1 MFNLKLFRKNTN
13 IEEIEKIH
21 AKKIQMM
28 KSSSQLQVT
37 EIKTKNEV
45 ELNKIKTEEDQL
57 KVNERIRQLKITVLQ
72 DKAIVRAGKL
82 IDFWGTL
89 ATIISTC
96 LTIAGLYE
104 LFIGNTFKLV
114 SFVSAIIMIQFTV
127 FLLSKQDTNV
137 KKHFRQHASKAI
149 FLKYML
155 LGISVYGNYTF
166 FSEKNNGNMIN
177 MITTLVLCI
186 SIDFISIFAIAI
198 AQDFKMLNK
207 NSSENLYKG
216 ILSKI
221 FFNFSYK
228 FIMRI
233 ENLYQENIKISQG
246 NLQISQG
253 NSQGSKIIS
262 QGSQGNKKI
271 RKVDLEKSQDDSQG
285 NLVFSQGIRKVSQGN
300 IENSQDDS
308 RGNRKVDSQGSQG
321 YPENSQG
328 NKKVFDENT
337 DISNNPVKDIATL
350 DMTALDD
357 ARYTHFVSTNPA
369 KFNKPSCE
377 NEFLNMINTLRNSQG
392 YIEKTNSDL
401 ENMFNLTSY
410 ELRKFKDELKSQ
422 GKIIIENK
430 KIKILNLENSQGN
443 IEISQG
449 NK

>member
-1 MFNLKLFRKNTN
+1 MFNLKLFGKNTN

-246 NLQISQG
+246 NSQG
-253 NSQGSKIIS
+253 TQIIS
-262 QGSQGNKKI
+262 QGSQGNKKN
-271 RKVDLEKSQDDSQG
+271 RKVDLEKSQGNSQG
-285 NLVFSQGIRKVSQGN
+285 NLVFSQGIRKVTQGN
-300 IENSQDDS
+300 IEISQDDS
-308 RGNRKVDSQGSQG
+308 QGIHKVDSQGSQG
-321 YPENSQG
+321 DVENSQG
-328 NKKVFDENT
+328 NKKDFEENAP
-337 DISNNPVKDIATL
+337 ISINPAKDIATL

-357 ARYTHFVSTNPA
+357 TRYTHFVSTNPE

-430 KIKILNLENSQGN
+430 KIKVLNLENSQGN

>member
-246 NLQISQG
+246 NSQG
-253 NSQGSKIIS
+253 TQIIS
-262 QGSQGNKKI
+262 QGSQGNKKN
-271 RKVDLEKSQDDSQG
+271 RKVNLEKSQGNSQG
-285 NLVFSQGIRKVSQGN
+285 NLVFSQDDSQG
-300 IENSQDDS
+300 I
-308 RGNRKVDSQGSQG
+308 RKVDSQGSQG
-321 YPENSQG
+321 NIENPQG
-328 NKKVFDENT
+328 NKKDFEENT
-337 DISNNPVKDIATL
+337 PISINHVKDIATL

>member
-1 MFNLKLFRKNTN
+1 MFNLKLFRKNMN
-13 IEEIEKIH
+13 IDEIEKIH

-104 LFIGNTFKLV
+104 LFISNTFKLI

-166 FSEKNNGNMIN
+166 FSEKTNGNMIN

-246 NLQISQG
+246 NSQG
-253 NSQGSKIIS
+253 NSQGIQIIS
-262 QGSQGNKKI
+262 QGSQGNKKN
-271 RKVDLEKSQDDSQG
+271 RKIDLEKSQGNSQG
-285 NLVFSQGIRKVSQGN
+285 NLVFSQGIRKVSQGDVE
-300 IENSQDDS
+300 ISQDDS
-308 RGNRKVDSQGSQG
+308 QGIRKVDSQGSQG
-321 YPENSQG
+321 DVENSQG
-328 NKKVFDENT
+328 NKKDFEENAP
-337 DISNNPVKDIATL
+337 ISINPVNDIATL

-357 ARYTHFVSTNPA
+357 ARYTHFISTNSA

-430 KIKILNLENSQGN
+430 KIKVLNLENSQGN

>member
-1 MFNLKLFRKNTN
+1 MFKLFRKNAN
-13 IEEIEKIH
+13 IEDIERIH
-21 AKKIQMM
+21 AKKIQLM
-28 KSSSQLQVT
+28 KSNSQLQVT

-166 FSEKNNGNMIN
+166 FSGKNNGNMIN

-262 QGSQGNKKI
+262 QGSQGSKKI

-300 IENSQDDS
+300 IENSQ
-308 RGNRKVDSQGSQG
+308 GIRKVESQGSQG

-377 NEFLNMINTLRNSQG
+377 NEFLNLINTLRNSQG
-392 YIEKTNSDL
+392 YVEKTNSDL

-430 KIKILNLENSQGN
+430 KIKVLNLANSQGN
-443 IEISQG
+443 VDISQG

>member
-1 MFNLKLFRKNTN
+1 MFKFTFFRKNTN
-13 IEEIEKIH
+13 IEEIENNH
-21 AKKIQMM
+21 AKKIQLM
-28 KSSSQLQVT
+28 KSNSQLKVT

-57 KVNERIRQLKITVLQ
+57 KINERIRQLKITVLQ

-104 LFIGNTFKLV
+104 LFIGNTFKLI

-166 FSEKNNGNMIN
+166 FSGKNHNGNMIN

-246 NLQISQG
+246 N
-253 NSQGSKIIS
+253 SQGSKIIS
-262 QGSQGNKKI
+262 QGSQGNKKN
-271 RKVDLEKSQDDSQG
+271 RKVDLEKSQGNSQG

-300 IENSQDDS
+300 HEISQDDS
-308 RGNRKVDSQGSQG
+308 QGIRKVDSQGSQG
-321 YPENSQG
+321 NIEISQG
-328 NKKVFDENT
+328 NKKVFEENT
-337 DISNNPVKDIATL
+337 DISNNPAKGTATL
-350 DMTALDD
+350 DMTTLDD
-357 ARYTHFVSTNPA
+357 ARYTHFVSNNLE

-430 KIKILNLENSQGN
+430 KIKVLNLENSQGN
-443 IEISQG
+443 VEISQG